1 MGTAA
6 GGGRVVAYLVIDY
19 EVADA
24 EGFGAYEQVARP
36 LIAQYGGVYLA
47 AARGPEVL
55 EGDPHPKG
63 VALIEFPSLERLRA
77 FWASPEYAA
86 VKPLRAGKATFAV
99 RAVDGR

>member
-1 MGTAA
+1 
-6 GGGRVVAYLVIDY
+6 VVAYLVIEY
-19 EVADA
+19 EGTDA

-36 LIAQYGGVYLA
+36 LIAQHGGVYLA

-63 VALIEFPSLERLRA
+63 VALIEFPSLARLRA
-77 FWASPEYAA
+77 CWTSPEHAE
-86 VKPLRAGKATFAV
+86 VKRRRAGAATVTV